1 MEVPVGDLLIRDISE
16 ALKRNIAERAEREGH
31 SLSEEAKLL
40 MQKGLAAS
48 EPVVGVQTLNAWDS
62 LRAVLG
68 PKTDEEARDGEDFAR
83 ILEEIEAER
92 KRDFGR
98 PVEGFE

>member
-1 MEVPVGDLLIRDISE
+1 MGDLLIRDISE
-16 ALKRNIAERAEREGH
+16 ALKRDIAERAERQGH

-40 MQKGLAAS
+40 MRKGLAVS
-48 EPVVGVQTLNAWDS
+48 EPVGDVQKLNAWDS

-68 PKTDEEARDGEDFAR
+68 PKTDEEAREAEEFAR

-98 PVEGFE
+98 PFEDFE